1 MTSERVKAQPLGNK
15 NRARSRHNLVLA
27 SIDEWLI
34 EGAKETEA
42 EKAAKGSAGQ
52 PSADDLFGELD
63 EFLSGDAPPPAATP
77 PPAASA
83 DTATTSAAPPPPPP
97 AAPAPPPAPPKP
109 TEATAAPTPAP
120 APAPADGAAPA
131 TPVQQ
136 PLSLLDALDVRAS
149 PPRGAP

>member
-1 MTSERVKAQPLGNK
+1 MTSERVKPQPIGNK

-42 EKAAKGSAGQ
+42 EKAAKGAAGQ

-63 EFLSGDAPPPAATP
+63 EFLSGDAPAPAATP
-77 PPAASA
+77 PP
-83 DTATTSAAPPPPPP
+83 TVATETGATPAAPPPPP
-97 AAPAPPPAPPKP
+97 APAPPPAALKP
-109 TEATAAPTPAP
+109 AEAAPVTTAP
-120 APAPADGAAPA
+120 ASATDAAAPS

-136 PLSLLDALDVRAS
+136 PLSLLDALDVCPPIRS
-149 PPRGAP
+149 PAIAL